1 LKNIPI
7 IFPIGLIFIL
17 AATFFTGAYAVSED
31 ALNSQDIM
39 ANEASRAFSKRGYFA
54 QGQTGSGP
62 FFWYQDMAIFICP
75 LH

>member
-1 LKNIPI
+1 MKNIPI

-39 ANEASRAFSKRGYFA
+39 ANEASEIFSKRGYFA
-54 QGQTGSGP
+54 QGQTGSDP
-62 FFWYQDMAIFICP
+62 IFWYQDMAIFICP